1 MCGDVGEGKKSGGG
15 ADEVVEVLRGVQ
27 IGRERSLP
35 RWPVADLEVNCE
47 NALALLKELSEVPR
61 SFMLW
66 QTWDTAL

>member
-1 MCGDVGEGKKSGGG
+1 
-15 ADEVVEVLRGVQ
+15 VVEVRRGVQ
-27 IGRERSLP
+27 TGRERSLP

-47 NALALLKELSEVPR
+47 NALASLKELSEVPR